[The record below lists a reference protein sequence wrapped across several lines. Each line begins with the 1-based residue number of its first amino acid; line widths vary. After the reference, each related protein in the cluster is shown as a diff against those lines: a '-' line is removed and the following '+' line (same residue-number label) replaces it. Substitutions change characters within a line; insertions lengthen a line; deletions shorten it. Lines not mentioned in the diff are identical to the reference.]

1 MTLGMAW
8 EDFCS
13 RSPLPAALVGAQQ
26 ERLPARARDEMRAA
40 ATVAELP
47 GLVKLAHA
55 IEGERA
61 EALKSRFYQ
70 TLGINRYRTFCIYST

>member
-1 MTLGMAW
+1 
-8 EDFCS
+8 
-13 RSPLPAALVGAQQ
+13 
-26 ERLPARARDEMRAA
+26 MRAA

-61 EALKSRFYQ
+61 EAWKSRFYQ